1 MNKSYRIVLALLF
14 SWTAF
19 RSEAQ
24 SDSAVQTIQIFDTSF
39 YQKGADTGMVY
50 IAGIACYGNVKTKP
64 QIIEREFSFKQGDY
78 IKATTLKEKLE
89 FARTQLINTGLFIQV
104 EVRVENKFENIVFIS
119 VLVKER
125 WYIFPLP
132 YVKPVDRNFNEWLIT
147 QKASLDR
154 VNYGVKI
161 IHNNFS
167 GRNDKANLW
176 LITGYNS
183 QFALK
188 YERPYSF
195 HSLKLGYNVFAS
207 LNKQREL
214 NFGSNQSKQLFY
226 RNDSEFARQ
235 SSRIQF
241 DLVYRPAIRTRHY
254 FRIGY
259 GTERISDSIFAR
271 NPGYF
276 RKELQSI
283 AFPEFAYII
292 QHYRTDYNVYPMK
305 GYQIEASL
313 VRQGGFK
320 GDMNM
325 TMLRTIASYTQPVK
339 EKIQFQYQFGGILRV
354 PFDQPFFN
362 RQLFGYGGIFM
373 RGLEYYVIDGVA
385 GAVGRFTARRQ
396 MLDFIVP
403 LPTSKKNKTKFDV
416 PILIMFKVYGDAGYA
431 YDKNP
436 GTSLLNNKFLYT
448 GGAGVDLVAA
458 YDIALKLEYSF
469 NQFGESGFFFHVRR
483 DF

>member
-1 MNKSYRIVLALLF
+1 
-14 SWTAF
+14 
-19 RSEAQ
+19 
-24 SDSAVQTIQIFDTSF
+24 
-39 YQKGADTGMVY
+39 
-50 IAGIACYGNVKTKP
+50 
-64 QIIEREFSFKQGDY
+64 
-78 IKATTLKEKLE
+78 
-89 FARTQLINTGLFIQV
+89 
-104 EVRVENKFENIVFIS
+104 
-119 VLVKER
+119 
-125 WYIFPLP
+125 
-132 YVKPVDRNFNEWLIT
+132 
-147 QKASLDR
+147 
-154 VNYGVKI
+154 
-161 IHNNFS
+161 
-167 GRNDKANLW
+167 
-176 LITGYNS
+176 
-183 QFALK
+183 
-188 YERPYSF
+188 
-195 HSLKLGYNVFAS
+195 
-207 LNKQREL
+207 
-214 NFGSNQSKQLFY
+214 
-226 RNDSEFARQ
+226 
-235 SSRIQF
+235 
-241 DLVYRPAIRTRHY
+241 
-254 FRIGY
+254 
-259 GTERISDSIFAR
+259 
-271 NPGYF
+271 
-276 RKELQSI
+276 
-283 AFPEFAYII
+283 
-292 QHYRTDYNVYPMK
+292 MK

-325 TMLRTIASYTQPVK
+325 TMLRTIASYTQPIQ